1 MSMILPPPVYDRRR
15 LEQLVAEH
23 KWRVH
28 MARRKGGKPTPET
41 SGVKAPR

>member
-28 MARRKGGKPTPET
+28 MTHRKGAKQAPET

>member
-1 MSMILPPPVYDRRR
+1 MSVTLPPPVYDRRR

-28 MARRKGGKPTPET
+28 MNRRKGVKRENT